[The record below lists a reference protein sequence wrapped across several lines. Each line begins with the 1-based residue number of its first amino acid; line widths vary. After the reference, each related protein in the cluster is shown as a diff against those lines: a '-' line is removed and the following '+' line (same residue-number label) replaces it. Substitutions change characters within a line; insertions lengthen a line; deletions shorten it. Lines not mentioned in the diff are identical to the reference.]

1 MQKKQQTLAIAIV
14 IVIAIM
20 LALGI
25 FYSRPPATTDEH
37 GHEHGHEQGHQ
48 DEEHHGAGAKSAY
61 AESAGHDDEEH
72 HAEAEPVKG
81 PHGGRWFA
89 AGDFGLEVTIFEQGV
104 EPQFQIY
111 SFNKNK
117 PLPPA
122 ATKVTLTL
130 TRLGRAPQAF
140 NLMAEQGYLKSQQV
154 VEEPHSF
161 EVNIM
166 AEHEGQRH
174 SFHYSQEEARVRIS
188 DAQLRQN
195 GVTLA
200 QAGPALIADQMQL
213 TGEIHVDADRTVQV
227 VPRLAAN
234 VDQVL
239 VSAGSPV
246 RKGQVLA
253 VLSSQALA
261 ELRAEA
267 LAAQKR
273 LELARTSYQREK
285 QLWQEKIT
293 AEQDYLQARN
303 ALQEAEIVLE
313 AAQQKLALLGA
324 GARIGKQ
331 LARYEIR
338 APIDGI
344 VTDKRIAIGEALKD
358 DTAIFTITDLSRVW
372 AEAIVSA
379 KDLPRLQTGQK
390 ATVNASAYD
399 ASGTGTLSYVG
410 ALIGEQS
417 RTATARI
424 VLDNSKGLWR
434 PGLPVSITLVA
445 GETRVPV
452 AVSVDAIQSLRDWSV
467 VFGRYGDYFEAR
479 PLELGRSDGRFVEV
493 RKGLLAG
500 ERYAAGNSFLIKADI
515 GKAGASHDH

>member
-1 MQKKQQTLAIAIV
+1 MQKNKQALAIAIV
-14 IVIAIM
+14 IVIAIG

-25 FYSRPPATTDEH
+25 FYSRPAASTDEH
-37 GHEHGHEQGHQ
+37 GHGQGHQ
-48 DEEHHGAGAKSAY
+48 DEEHHGAEAKPAH
-61 AESAGHDDEEH
+61 AESAGHGDEEH
-72 HAEAEPVKG
+72 HAEVEPVKG

-104 EPQFQIY
+104 EPQFRIY

-117 PLPPA
+117 PLAPA
-122 ATKVTLTL
+122 ASKVSLTL
-130 TRLGRAPQAF
+130 ARLGRAPQSF
-140 NLMAEQGYLKSQQV
+140 NLVAEQGYLKSQQV

-161 EVNIM
+161 EVDII
-166 AEHEGQRH
+166 AEYQGQRH
-174 SFHYSQEEARVRIS
+174 SFHYSQEEARIRIS
-188 DAQLRQN
+188 DAQLREN
-195 GVTLA
+195 GVTVA
-200 QAGPALIADQMQL
+200 QAGPAVIADQLQL
-213 TGEIHVDADRTVQV
+213 AGEIHVDADRTVQV
-227 VPRLAAN
+227 VPRLAAS
-234 VDQVL
+234 VEQVL

-253 VLSSQALA
+253 VLSSQAVA
-261 ELRAEA
+261 ELRAEV

-273 LELARTSYQREK
+273 LELARTTYQREK

-303 ALQEAEIVLE
+303 DMQEAEIVQE
-313 AAQQKLALLGA
+313 TAKQKLAVLGA
-324 GARIGKQ
+324 GASVGKP

-338 APIDGI
+338 APIDG
-344 VTDKRIAIGEALKD
+344 VVAEKHLAIGEALKED
-358 DTAIFTITDLSRVW
+358 APIFTITDLSRVW
-372 AEAIVSA
+372 AEAVVSA

-390 ATVNASAYD
+390 ATVKASAYD
-399 ASGTGTLSYVG
+399 ASGSGTLTYVG

-424 VLDNSKGLWR
+424 VLDNHKGLWR
-434 PGLPVSITLVA
+434 PGLPVSIELLT

-452 AVSVDAIQSLRDWSV
+452 AVSADAIQSLRDWSV

-500 ERYAAGNSFLIKADI
+500 ERYAASNSFLIKADI